1 MSDQEEDFGR
11 LLDASL
17 QTRQFVTGQQVR
29 GTIVAILPDVAFV
42 DVGDKGEASLALD
55 ELKDADGAVLFKVG
69 DPIEAFV
76 TSTAGGLTLSR
87 RLARGAATKQQL
99 EHAFRMGLPVEG
111 KVEKANKGGFD
122 VRVAGARAFC
132 PVSQIDTARHTAP
145 AEHEG
150 RVYAFRILE
159 FREGG
164 RNIVVSRRVLQEE
177 EQQRQAEERRAA
189 IVPGA
194 VLTGRVASVQDYGAF
209 IDLGAGIQ
217 GLVHV
222 SELAWSRASAPAQLV
237 RPDEEVIVKVLRVSD
252 DRSKIALSLKA
263 LQVDPWSRAAATY
276 AVGQVH
282 AGRVTRLAEFGAFI
296 ELEPGIEA
304 LAHASAFPQTGRPD
318 EWRATF
324 RPGTVG
330 RFEIQSLDLD
340 RKRIG
345 IAPVPEGAARGEGE
359 DSGTDAA
366 AREEIHGFG
375 SMADKLRNALRI
387 RKPGD

>member
-11 LLDASL
+11 LLDDSL
-17 QTRQFVTGQQVR
+17 RTRRLVTGQQVR
-29 GTIVAILPDVAFV
+29 GRIVAILSDVAFV
-42 DVGDKGEASLALD
+42 DVGGKGEASLALE
-55 ELKDADGAVLFKVG
+55 ELRDADGSVPFKVG

-87 RLARGAATKQQL
+87 RLARGAASKQQL
-99 EHAFRMGLPVEG
+99 EQAFRMGVPVEG

-122 VRVAGARAFC
+122 VRVAGMRAFC
-132 PVSQIDTARHTAP
+132 PASQIDTARHTSP

-164 RNIVVSRRVLQEE
+164 RNLVVSRRVLLEE
-177 EQQRQAEERRAA
+177 EQQRQAEALRAS

-194 VLTGRVASVQDYGAF
+194 VLSGRVASVQDYGVF
-209 IDLGAGIQ
+209 VDLGAGVQ
-217 GLVHV
+217 GLIHV
-222 SELAWSRASAPAQLV
+222 SELAWSRASVPAQEV
-237 RPDEEVIVKVLRVSD
+237 RPGEEITVKVLRVDD
-252 DRSKIALSLKA
+252 DRAKVALSLKA
-263 LQVDPWSRAAATY
+263 LQIDPWSRAAATY

-282 AGRVTRLAEFGAFI
+282 AGRVTRLAEFGAFV

-304 LAHASAFPQTGRPD
+304 LAHASALPQTGRRD
-318 EWRATF
+318 DWRATF

-345 IAPVPEGAARGEGE
+345 VAPAPEGAAREASE
-359 DSGTDAA
+359 DAGTDAPVTA
-366 AREEIHGFG
+366 EVHGFG
-375 SMADKLRNALRI
+375 SMADQLRRALRP
-387 RKPGD
+387 REPKS